1 MVARLTCDW
10 WVLIVFW
17 MSDIGWEARSLQG
30 KQCSVQSDTSS
41 DCVKSSKTHPW
52 GLGRRFTHLIHEARP
67 QAGQR
72 FALFKNA
79 PDVFEQCGGRLTPSM
94 LVSAF
99 SSTSGTDCQK
109 DKTRKG
115 HLTPAGLFQRLCPTQ
130 ASFQAAIKKPEGRK
144 GSPEE

>member
-109 DKTRKG
+109 DKNQEWTSYSSRPFS
-115 HLTPAGLFQRLCPTQ
+115 TFMSDSSLF
-130 ASFQAAIKKPEGRK
+130 SSSHKKA
-144 GSPEE
+144 